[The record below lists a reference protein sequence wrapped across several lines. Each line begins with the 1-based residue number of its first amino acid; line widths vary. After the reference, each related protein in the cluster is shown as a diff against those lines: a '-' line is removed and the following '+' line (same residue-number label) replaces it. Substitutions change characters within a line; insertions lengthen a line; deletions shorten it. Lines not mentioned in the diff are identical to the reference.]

1 MMFPNPSHVF
11 AKSCSQDPV
20 VASTGN
26 NNGTLTALP
35 KRSQKAEDRAIVAS
49 AEDEER
55 FFVAGIQVGVEA
67 IRRINVQMASMS
79 RSESWFPVGKT
90 TVPFE
95 TWSVFLSINPA
106 CGYKSQ

>member
-1 MMFPNPSHVF
+1 MMLPNPSHVL
-11 AKSCSQDPV
+11 AKSCSQEPV

-26 NNGTLTALP
+26 NIGTLAALP
-35 KRSQKAEDRAIVAS
+35 KCSQKAEDRAIVAS

-67 IRRINVQMASMS
+67 IRRINAQIASTS
-79 RSESWFPVGKT
+79 RSETWLPVGKT
-90 TVPFE
+90 TVPFD